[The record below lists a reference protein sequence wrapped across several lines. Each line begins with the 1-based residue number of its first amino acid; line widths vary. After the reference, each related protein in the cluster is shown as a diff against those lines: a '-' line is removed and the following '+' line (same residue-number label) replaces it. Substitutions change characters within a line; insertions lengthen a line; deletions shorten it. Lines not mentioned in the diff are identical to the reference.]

1 MFGGERREKERDI
14 HPIQPIMQRA
24 RTTMP
29 RERDRGISEH
39 RRLRGVNGRQGASAA
54 GQLVGYG
61 MPDARQHYHF
71 LDFCRGVAA
80 LIVLVYHLGPVV
92 GGGNYLESGFLAVDF
107 FFILSGFVIAH
118 AYEKRLRTTM
128 TVAEFCRARV
138 IRLYPMAVLG
148 VLVGYAALLAAWALA
163 PDASKDLGD
172 LHASLA
178 ANILLLPKFW
188 TSEAGNGE
196 LFPLDGALWSLFFEL
211 TLNILFA
218 LFIARLRDWAVAA
231 LAVLGAVMAL
241 AIAFH
246 VGTFN
251 IGWNQ
256 DIALGGFARCL
267 FGFSAGVLIFRH
279 RHIFAFR
286 WNAAGFVV
294 LAILCLFP
302 FFGDR
307 NLIASAVAILVFFPA
322 IVALGTNVNWKSAL
336 WLQKLSGNLSYP
348 LYTLHLPII
357 GIAALAHQQLFPELS
372 TSIFQPVL
380 MAGIV
385 VASYLSFYYLD
396 VPVRRFLN
404 RPRQEEAGRSRFDH
418 GIQAR

>member
-1 MFGGERREKERDI
+1 MG
-14 HPIQPIMQRA
+14 
-24 RTTMP
+24 
-29 RERDRGISEH
+29 
-39 RRLRGVNGRQGASAA
+39 
-54 GQLVGYG
+54 
-61 MPDARQHYHF
+61 
-71 LDFCRGVAA
+71 
-80 LIVLVYHLGPVV
+80 
-92 GGGNYLESGFLAVDF
+92 
-107 FFILSGFVIAH
+107 
-118 AYEKRLRTTM
+118 
-128 TVAEFCRARV
+128 VAEFCRARV

-148 VLVGYAALLAAWALA
+148 VIAGYAALIATWALT
-163 PDASKDLGD
+163 PDAPHDLGD

-178 ANILLLPKFW
+178 ANLLLLPKFW
-188 TSEAGNGE
+188 TTEVGNGE

-231 LAVLGAVMAL
+231 LAAVGAVTTL

-256 DIALGGFARCL
+256 EIALGGFARCL
-267 FGFSAGVLIFRH
+267 FGFCAGVLIFRH
-279 RHIFAFR
+279 RQFFAFR
-286 WNAAGFVV
+286 WNGAGFMV

-302 FFGDR
+302 LSGDR
-307 NLIASAVAILVFFPA
+307 DLVASALAILVFFPS
-322 IVALGTNVNWKSAL
+322 IVALGTNVQWKSGL

-357 GIAALAHQQLFPELS
+357 GIAALAHQQLFPDLS

-380 MAGIV
+380 MAAIV
-385 VASYLSFYYLD
+385 LASYLSFYYLD

-404 RPRQEEAGRSRFDH
+404 RPKRVEAGRSRFDH
-418 GIQAR
+418 GMQT